1 MNRDHVAL
9 RGIDMDTIIQFTPA
23 QLIVLAGA
31 IITISSA
38 IGVLIN
44 LFTKLREPEKKQ
56 NDRIKALEDRA
67 DKFDGIIEK
76 FREYFDNDDKR
87 LKAID
92 EGNKIT
98 QTALLA
104 LLKHALNGNDTEAL
118 KIAEKNLEE
127 YLINK

>member
-1 MNRDHVAL
+1 
-9 RGIDMDTIIQFTPA
+9 MDTVIQITPA
-23 QLIVLAGA
+23 QILAYAGA
-31 IITISSA
+31 IITISTA
-38 IGVLIN
+38 IGVIIN
-44 LFTKLREPEKKQ
+44 LISKAREPEKKQ
-56 NDRIKALEDRA
+56 DERIKALEARA

-87 LKAID
+87 LRAID

-118 KIAEKNLEE
+118 KVAEKNLEE

>member
-1 MNRDHVAL
+1 
-9 RGIDMDTIIQFTPA
+9 MDTVIQFTPG
-23 QLIVLAGA
+23 QLIAIAGA
-31 IITISSA
+31 IITISTA

-44 LFTKLREPEKKQ
+44 LITKLREPERKQ
-56 NDRIKALEDRA
+56 DARIKALEDRA
-67 DKFDGIIEK
+67 DKTDGIIEK
-76 FREYFDNDDKR
+76 FQGFFDNDDKR

-98 QTALLA
+98 QQGLLA

-118 KIAEKNLEE
+118 KVAEKNLEE

>member
-1 MNRDHVAL
+1 
-9 RGIDMDTIIQFTPA
+9 MDTVIQFTPA
-23 QLIVLAGA
+23 QLIAIASA
-31 IITISSA
+31 IIVLSTA
-38 IGVLIN
+38 CGVIVNLIN
-44 LFTKLREPEKKQ
+44 KAREPEKKQ

-118 KIAEKNLEE
+118 KVAEKNLED

>member
-1 MNRDHVAL
+1 
-9 RGIDMDTIIQFTPA
+9 MDTVIQFTPA
-23 QLIVLAGA
+23 QLIALA
-31 IITISSA
+31 SA
-38 IGVLIN
+38 IVVISTACGVIVNIIN
-44 LFTKLREPEKKQ
+44 KAREPEKKQ
-56 NDRIKALEDRA
+56 DDRIKALEERA
-67 DKFDGIIEK
+67 DKIDGIIEK

-98 QTALLA
+98 QQGLLA
-104 LLKHALNGNDTEAL
+104 LLKHALNGNDTQAL

>member
-1 MNRDHVAL
+1 
-9 RGIDMDTIIQFTPA
+9 MDTIIQFTPA
-23 QLIVLAGA
+23 QLIAIAGA
-31 IITISSA
+31 IITISTA

-44 LFTKLREPEKKQ
+44 LITKLREPERKQ
-56 NDRIKALEDRA
+56 DDRIKALEDRA
-67 DKFDGIIEK
+67 DKHDVILEK
-76 FREYFDNDDKR
+76 FQGYLDNDDKR

-98 QTALLA
+98 QQGLLA
-104 LLKHALNGNDTEAL
+104 LLKHALNGNDTDAL

>member
-1 MNRDHVAL
+1 
-9 RGIDMDTIIQFTPA
+9 MDTVIQFTPA
-23 QLIVLAGA
+23 QLIAIAGA
-31 IITISSA
+31 IITISTA

-44 LFTKLREPEKKQ
+44 LVTKLKEPERKQ
-56 NDRIKALEDRA
+56 DERIKALEDRA

-76 FREYFDNDDKR
+76 FQGYFDNDDKR

-98 QTALLA
+98 QHALLA
-104 LLKHALNGNDTEAL
+104 LLKHALNGNDTKAL
-118 KIAEKNLEE
+118 KDAEKDLEA

>member
-1 MNRDHVAL
+1 M
-9 RGIDMDTIIQFTPA
+9 DMVIQFTPA
-23 QLIVLAGA
+23 QLIAIATA
-31 IITISSA
+31 IITISTA
-38 IGVLIN
+38 CGVIVNLIS
-44 LFTKLREPEKKQ
+44 KAKEPERKQ
-56 NDRIKALEDRA
+56 DERIASCEERLNKL
-67 DKFDGIIEK
+67 DGIIEK

-104 LLKHALNGNDTEAL
+104 LLKHALNGNDTKAL
-118 KIAEKNLEE
+118 KDAEKNLEE

>member
-1 MNRDHVAL
+1 
-9 RGIDMDTIIQFTPA
+9 MDTVIQFTPA

-44 LFTKLREPEKKQ
+44 LISKLREPEKKQ
-56 NDRIKALEDRA
+56 DDRIKACEDRL

-76 FREYFDNDDKR
+76 FQGYFDNDDKR

-104 LLKHALNGNDTEAL
+104 LLKHALNGNDTKAL
-118 KIAEKNLEE
+118 KDAEKNLEE

>member
-1 MNRDHVAL
+1 
-9 RGIDMDTIIQFTPA
+9 MDTVIQFTPA
-23 QLIVLAGA
+23 QLIAIAGA
-31 IITISSA
+31 IITISTA

-44 LFTKLREPEKKQ
+44 LVTKLKEPERKQ
-56 NDRIKALEDRA
+56 DERIKALEDRA

-76 FREYFDNDDKR
+76 FQGYFDNDDKR

-104 LLKHALNGNDTEAL
+104 LLKHALNGNDTQAL

>member
-1 MNRDHVAL
+1 
-9 RGIDMDTIIQFTPA
+9 MDTVIQFTPA
-23 QLIVLAGA
+23 QLIAIAGA

-38 IGVLIN
+38 IGIIFN
-44 LFTKLREPEKKQ
+44 LVSKLKEPERKQ
-56 NDRIKALEDRA
+56 DERIKALEDRA

-76 FREYFDNDDKR
+76 FQGYFTNDDKR
-87 LKAID
+87 LRAID

-118 KIAEKNLEE
+118 KEAEKNLED

>member
-1 MNRDHVAL
+1 
-9 RGIDMDTIIQFTPA
+9 MDTVIQFTPA
-23 QLIVLAGA
+23 QLIALA
-31 IITISSA
+31 SA
-38 IGVLIN
+38 IVVISTACGVIVNIIN
-44 LFTKLREPEKKQ
+44 KAREPEKKQ
-56 NDRIKALEDRA
+56 DDRIKALEDRA
-67 DKFDGIIEK
+67 DKHDVILEK
-76 FREYFDNDDKR
+76 FQGYLDNDDKR

-98 QTALLA
+98 QQGLLA

>member
-1 MNRDHVAL
+1 
-9 RGIDMDTIIQFTPA
+9 MDTIIQFTPA
-23 QLIVLAGA
+23 QLIAIAGA
-31 IITISSA
+31 IITISTA

-44 LFTKLREPEKKQ
+44 LVTKLREPERKQ
-56 NDRIKALEDRA
+56 DERIKACEDRL

-76 FREYFDNDDKR
+76 FQGYFDNDDKR
-87 LKAID
+87 LRAID

-104 LLKHALNGNDTEAL
+104 LLKHALNGNDTKAL
-118 KIAEKNLEE
+118 KDAEKNLEE